1 MQHKQQEAKMVLL
14 ASSFDQSKYLR
25 AEDLTQEKL
34 LRIKSVSVEMIGRG
48 PKQEQKPVVWFTNH
62 AKGLPLNKTNNRTI
76 RGAYGDD
83 MEGWAGKLIVVYPTQ
98 ADFGGKMVGA
108 LRVRIPPPKQTKT
121 SVAAP
126 APQEAAKPAVA
137 TKPAPAAPPE
147 PEADPDLDD
156 EIPW

>member
-1 MQHKQQEAKMVLL
+1 M
-14 ASSFDQSKYLR
+14 R
-25 AEDLTQEKL
+25 
-34 LRIKSVSVEMIGRG
+34 
-48 PKQEQKPVVWFTNH
+48 
-62 AKGLPLNKTNNRTI
+62 KGLALNRTNNRAI

-83 MEGWAGKLIVVYPTQ
+83 VAGWAGKLIVLYPTQ

-108 LRVRIPPPKQTKT
+108 LRVRIPPPKQAKS

-126 APQEAAKPAVA
+126 ATQEAAKPAAA
-137 TKPAPAAPPE
+137 TKPAPAVPPE